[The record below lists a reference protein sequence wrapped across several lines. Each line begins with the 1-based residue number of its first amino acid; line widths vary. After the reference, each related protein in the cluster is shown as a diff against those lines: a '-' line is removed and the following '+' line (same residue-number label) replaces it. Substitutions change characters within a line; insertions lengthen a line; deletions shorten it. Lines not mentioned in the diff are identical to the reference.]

1 VSQVGHGQ
9 VDHEDDS
16 FVVLAD
22 EAAQDP
28 EGSAVGQEAGDEDE
42 GVRGRVQAVFERDIV
57 TGAGLVALCHDWA
70 AGNLCCGIGWVA
82 DSCREQKQ
90 RL

>member
-9 VDHEDDS
+9 VDHEDDG
-16 FVVLAD
+16 FALLAD

-42 GVRGRVQAVFERDIV
+42 GVRGRVQ
-57 TGAGLVALCHDWA
+57 GGLEGHLGIGTVPGGRVALHL
-70 AGNLCCGIGWVA
+70 G
-82 DSCREQKQ
+82 
-90 RL
+90 